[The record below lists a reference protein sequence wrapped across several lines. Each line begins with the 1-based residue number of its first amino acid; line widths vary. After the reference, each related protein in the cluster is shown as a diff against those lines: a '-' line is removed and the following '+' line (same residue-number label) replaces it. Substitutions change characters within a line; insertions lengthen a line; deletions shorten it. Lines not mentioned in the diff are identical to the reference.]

1 MTRRT
6 FYERTIVLLGGLLN
20 AALGLPAV
28 AYLLGPA
35 GKEENPGWSDAGS
48 ISALPD
54 GRPAELTV
62 HREQRDA
69 WKKSVEKLKVWAV
82 KHAEADVTVFVPQ
95 CTHLGCGYRWIAERE
110 LFLCPCHD
118 STFSIDGEVL
128 SGPAPRRLDR
138 FETRIEGGRV
148 WIGAPRQDEA

>member
-1 MTRRT
+1 MTRRSL
-6 FYERTIVLLGGLLN
+6 YERSIFWLGGLLN

-35 GKEENPGWSDAGS
+35 GKEEEAGWSDAGS
-48 ISALPD
+48 LAALPE

-62 HREQRDA
+62 NREQRDA
-69 WKKSVEKLKVWAV
+69 WKRSVERLSVWAV
-82 KHAEADVTVFVPQ
+82 KRGEADVTVFVPQ
-95 CTHLGCGYRWIAERE
+95 CTHLGCGYRWIAGRD

-128 SGPAPRRLDR
+128 SGPAPRPLDR

-148 WIGAPRQDEA
+148 WIGAPRQNEG